1 MKTVNLDFPIT
12 INNKQQRILYFILEV
27 NFGYSSLL
35 FRTSGLVIFI
45 ITSPKI
51 QKVKGE
57 SFEKYLT
64 QPFTSRMLNFI
75 VRKNCNRNYWTFHCP
90 CNPIEY
96 ERFLCQ
102 FYFILQK
109 GTGKKLFYNIGTV
122 KIKSVLL
129 FVDSF
134 FHFLGFLF

>member
-1 MKTVNLDFPIT
+1 MKTVNLDFSIT

-75 VRKNCNRNYWTFHCP
+75 VRKNCNRNY
-90 CNPIEY
+90 
-96 ERFLCQ
+96 
-102 FYFILQK
+102 
-109 GTGKKLFYNIGTV
+109 
-122 KIKSVLL
+122 
-129 FVDSF
+129 
-134 FHFLGFLF
+134 